1 MLVSLENRR
10 CPACGKVVR
19 EQSSASIGG
28 HIRGIQLGKT
38 SFACCREHRKEAEKA
53 LNRKAKNDCDGYLGE
68 WEERLGL
75 VAEIL
80 GDSEPFQVVTILEGS
95 EK

>member
-1 MLVSLENRR
+1 MENRR

-19 EQSSASIGG
+19 DQKTFSISG
-28 HIRGIQLGKT
+28 HIRGIEMGKT
-38 SFACCREHRKEAEKA
+38 LFACCREHRNEAESA
-53 LNRKAKNDCDGYLGE
+53 LKRKKKHNSDDGYLGQ

-75 VAEIL
+75 VAEIED
-80 GDSEPFQVVTILEGS
+80 GDLQHKIVVILEGS